1 MNTADI
7 DAFIADRK
15 EKAAQLRRDLE
26 IFEAETRGMERLRA
40 FLLRVQTPAPSAS
53 PATVPSQPSSAPL
66 GMPQEH
72 AAVSDSAV
80 EAPPVASEGDAPLPA
95 ALSVEAG
102 KTAEAEGGS
111 NSPHNGAGGLS
122 WLRRA

>member
-26 IFEAETRGMERLRA
+26 LFEAETRGMERLRA
-40 FLLRVQTPAPSAS
+40 LLLRVQTPVPSAS
-53 PATVPSQPSSAPL
+53 PATASSQPSSGARGL
-66 GMPQEH
+66 PQEH
-72 AAVSDSAV
+72 GADRDRAEA
-80 EAPPVASEGDAPLPA
+80 APPVASEGDAPLPA

-102 KTAEAEGGS
+102 KNAEAEGGS